1 MENKEHKQKINSYFS
16 KNRRKFDEHR
26 QRSGY
31 DNKIVIK
38 EVTFNEACQQLLS
51 TAEINKVF
59 SVIGAG
65 KEATVLLAQES
76 ESKDIVCAKVFRYH
90 TSTTRNRL
98 HGTKHITKIG
108 MANILAKQEY
118 WNLVEMYNTKI
129 PVPKPRY
136 LLNNIVIM
144 DFINFQDDLY
154 QPAPLLSE
162 VDIDFFDDPEE
173 ILYESIEIIAKMF
186 LDAKFIHGD
195 YSDHNLM
202 VTENGLVT
210 MDLAQS
216 LKYNEKSYIDTP
228 VRMRIDKAVNIL
240 KTDLNNLNNSFKKRF
255 RIYIDPEEVCQEI
268 VKDLPEKLQDF
279 IKDSKRINPLSHF
292 APESYNQ
299 KEEYRSDHVFKVA
312 KRRYQKKKR

>member
-1 MENKEHKQKINSYFS
+1 MEKKESNQKIDLYFS

-26 QRSGY
+26 QRYSY
-31 DNKIVIK
+31 DNKFQIK
-38 EVTFNEACQQLLS
+38 EITFKEAFQQLLS
-51 TAEINKVF
+51 TVEIDKVF

-65 KEATVLLAQES
+65 KEATVLLTQES
-76 ESKDIVCAKVFRYH
+76 KTKDIVCAKVFRYH

-108 MANILAKQEY
+108 MATIIAKQEY

-136 LLNNIVIM
+136 LLDNIVIM
-144 DFINFQDDLY
+144 DFINFQDDAY

-173 ILYESIEIIAKMF
+173 ILYESIEILARMF
-186 LDAKFIHGD
+186 LEAKFIHGD

-216 LKYNEKSYIDTP
+216 LKYNENTYIDTP

-240 KTDLNNLNNSFKKRF
+240 KTDLINLNDSFKKRF
-255 RIYIDPEEVCQEI
+255 RIYVDPEDVCQEI
-268 VKDLPEKLQDF
+268 VNDLPEKLQDF
-279 IKDSKRINPLSHF
+279 LSDSKRINPLSHF
-292 APESYNQ
+292 APESYYQ
-299 KEEYRSDHVFKVA
+299 KELYRSDHLSRLTK
-312 KRRYQKKKR
+312 KRYQKKKK